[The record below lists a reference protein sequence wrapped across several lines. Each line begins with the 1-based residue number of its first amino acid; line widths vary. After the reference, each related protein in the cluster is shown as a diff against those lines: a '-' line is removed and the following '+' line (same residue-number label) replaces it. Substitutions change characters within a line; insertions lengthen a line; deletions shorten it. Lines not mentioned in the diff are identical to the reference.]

1 VSATKATSIS
11 TPGVYGIGT
20 VSWGSRGSGFGAYYI
35 IINSISTQFD
45 DGLCFGEHDCSKHR
59 PSSSVYTYTCALSAP
74 SPPPPLPYLLG
85 LYLPTAR
92 TPAVGRQSHEGSRS
106 GLARRAR
113 SSAPGAGRITTTTTI
128 LTDLTDGRTDGRT
141 DERTE

>member
-1 VSATKATSIS
+1 MDETSGGGGEEREG
-11 TPGVYGIGT
+11 GVD
-20 VSWGSRGSGFGAYYI
+20 VFKMDKKQESHFL
-35 IINSISTQFD
+35 NSPKVVRFILD
-45 DGLCFGEHDCSKHR
+45 LYGLCFGEHDCSKHR